1 MTLYALIIRLKRC
14 LLIYLYLNLN
24 CNNFYRNTRLE
35 RIEEEWWYLGGNI
48 PKENQEFL
56 SNDEKTYINKYK
68 IILQEYGRSQ
78 PFQLDLLKV

>member
-1 MTLYALIIRLKRC
+1 
-14 LLIYLYLNLN
+14 
-24 CNNFYRNTRLE
+24 LE

-68 IILQEYGRSQ
+68 IILQEYGRNQ